1 MRKARQH
8 TLRAAKVPQAGRNDL
23 HLVRVIGCDSALLF
37 CAGEA
42 TAYAAPAV
50 RRNLPLV
57 TACTA
62 LPPHFLFER
71 AVTSCGGF
79 AFLSYR
85 DECERVEVER
95 RFSLAKRKCGMG
107 LVTAKLRETAAHV
120 IAMSVLVLN
129 LRKIQRALLQ
139 LRTVFQLCA
148 CHPHTS
154 NMTVAER
161 FATFRYY
168 CLMHVYAQGGLTVPE
183 EANARLWR
191 ASASSGNRG
200 PAGLRGLIIR
210 LPTLRSLGIVRRF
223 GRVSVPFTNEQ
234 CRTQERKVKN
244 RKSPYLEVIGSLQ

>member
-50 RRNLPLV
+50 RRNLPLM

-79 AFLSYR
+79 AFFSYR

-129 LRKIQRALLQ
+129 LRKIQRALLRM
-139 LRTVFQLCA
+139 LAYLLEILA
-148 CHPHTS
+148 P
-154 NMTVAER
+154 
-161 FATFRYY
+161 
-168 CLMHVYAQGGLTVPE
+168 
-183 EANARLWR
+183 
-191 ASASSGNRG
+191 
-200 PAGLRGLIIR
+200 
-210 LPTLRSLGIVRRF
+210 
-223 GRVSVPFTNEQ
+223 
-234 CRTQERKVKN
+234 KKN
-244 RKSPYLEVIGSLQ
+244 WALVQ